1 MAFSLEGFTKETV
14 TNQTGSPV
22 SMVAGTKII
31 LTGEA
36 IERLELTPEQMGKS
50 SRYKAAFY
58 TKAED
63 MKLVIAKEKTTS
75 GTSFSGKAKRVEL
88 YAAPVCKKVLAMLG
102 KTLAGSGTVNF
113 SGVDYDTSPDGVPYI
128 IIDLTSYSANQG
140 VFENDTVNQVNLGK
154 ED

>member
-1 MAFSLEGFTKETV
+1 MSFSLEGFTKETV
-14 TNQTGSPV
+14 TNQTASSV
-22 SMVAGTKII
+22 SMVAGTKLI

-50 SRYKAAFY
+50 SRYRATLHTNAA
-58 TKAED
+58 D
-63 MKLVIAKEKTTS
+63 MQLVIAKDQTTD
-75 GTSFSGKAKRVEL
+75 GVSFSGKAKRVEL
-88 YAAPVCKKVLAMLG
+88 YAAPVCKKVLGIIG

-113 SGVDYDTSPDGVPYI
+113 SGVDYDTSPDGIPYI

-140 VFENDTVNQVNLGK
+140 VFKNDTVNQVNLGK